1 MKTASERYQIGAEI
15 AWEHPAPGI
24 RRQIMAYDGQLM
36 MVKVDFEKGA
46 GGTVHEYV
54 LKPEC

>member
-15 AWEHPAPGI
+15 AWEHPAPVI

-36 MVKVDFEKGA
+36 MGKVDLAKGA
-46 GGTVHEYV
+46 VGTGH
-54 LKPEC
+54 